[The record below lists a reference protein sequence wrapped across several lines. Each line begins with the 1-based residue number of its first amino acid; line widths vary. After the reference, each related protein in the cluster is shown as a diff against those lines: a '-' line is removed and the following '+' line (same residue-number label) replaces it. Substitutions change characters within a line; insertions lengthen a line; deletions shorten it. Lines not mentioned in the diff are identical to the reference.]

1 MDDAAVY
8 ASRIELCDFLIE
20 VFWDVPSVEFVES
33 LLSDDVQI
41 PSESVSDPLDEG
53 FSLLE
58 EFIDVNGD
66 RAVETLRNDLITE
79 YTRVFVGPRPPVLAH
94 ETYYRDDTE
103 FIGEGL
109 ADVEASYSATGWT
122 PPEEYGEEN
131 DFIAVELAFLRHL
144 ISRQQRGAEEMFGYE
159 RVFVDEHLAHWIDPF
174 TADLREK
181 TDSRL
186 YRATAMLTEGFVAF
200 EDELV
205 AQMISN

>member
-8 ASRIELCDFLIE
+8 DARIELCDFLIE
-20 VFWDVPSVEFVES
+20 VFWNMPSETFVES
-33 LLSDDVQI
+33 LLSGDVRV
-41 PSESVSDPLDEG
+41 PAKGVSDPLDEG

-58 EFIDVNGD
+58 GFIEENSD
-66 RAVETLRNDLITE
+66 RAVESLRDDLVTE

-109 ADVEASYSATGWT
+109 AEVEASYSAAGWT

-144 ISRQQRGAEEMFGYE
+144 ISRQQSGAEETFGYE
-159 RVFVDEHLAHWIDPF
+159 RVFLDEHLYHWVDPF
-174 TADLREK
+174 VADLREE
-181 TDSRL
+181 TDGKL
-186 YRATAMLTEGFVAF
+186 YRAAAALTEGFVAF
-200 EDELV
+200 EDEIV
-205 AQMISN
+205 AQMV